1 MRTTH
6 THTHIFT
13 RCSGTFG
20 SCVVCCA
27 QLHFQPLLL
36 LSLRVWGDNN
46 EKHSFGSP
54 LERSEITMPRKDVT
68 ALGTHAFSDLS
79 SEEKEK
85 SLEDAFQRC
94 HDTLQALWRPHQSY
108 RDLPTA
114 EMCAV
119 HLVGHD
125 RVGRGT
131 YFSNSSPPHLGFK
144 ALG

>member
-1 MRTTH
+1 
-6 THTHIFT
+6 
-13 RCSGTFG
+13 
-20 SCVVCCA
+20 
-27 QLHFQPLLL
+27 
-36 LSLRVWGDNN
+36 
-46 EKHSFGSP
+46 
-54 LERSEITMPRKDVT
+54 MPRKDDT

-131 YFSNSSPPHLGFK
+131 YFFQLKSAPFGIQSPWMSYDGGVELI
-144 ALG
+144 